1 MFVQT
6 AKNAARTM
14 KMLKA
19 ASKAKKVAKTT
30 DIVKDYKNYADAA
43 RKAGKIPNAA
53 PPKVVEEMLRREA
66 AAKSAKANRMVTG
79 KAAKLKPKAKKIT
92 GYGENKAYARTK
104 DMQKSEFYRDRHN
117 AGKTYSEP
125 DSKTMKKIKATAA
138 VGATGA
144 GLAYAASQK
153 NKKK

>member
-6 AKNAARTM
+6 AKNAARVM
-14 KMLKA
+14 KMAKA

-30 DIVKDYKNYADAA
+30 DIVKDYKNYADAT

-66 AAKSAKANRMVTG
+66 FAKSANANRMTTG
-79 KAAKLKPKAKKIT
+79 KAAKLKPKTKKIT

-104 DMQKSEFYRDRHN
+104 DMHKSEFYRDRHN

-125 DSKTMKKIKATAA
+125 DSQKTKNIKAAVSAGAA
-138 VGATGA
+138 GA
-144 GLAYAASQK
+144 GVAYAVSQK

>member
-6 AKNAARTM
+6 AKNAARVV
-14 KMLKA
+14 KIAKA
-19 ASKAKKVAKTT
+19 ASKAKNAKAAVKTT
-30 DIVKDYKNYADAA
+30 KT
-43 RKAGKIPNAA
+43 
-53 PPKVVEEMLRREA
+53 
-66 AAKSAKANRMVTG
+66 AKAV
-79 KAAKLKPKAKKIT
+79 KAAKKPIK

-125 DSKTMKKIKATAA
+125 DSKTMKKIKATAS

>member
-6 AKNAARTM
+6 AKNAARIM
-14 KMLKA
+14 KMAKA
-19 ASKAKKVAKTT
+19 ASKVKKVAKTT

-66 AAKSAKANRMVTG
+66 FAKSANANRMTTG
-79 KAAKLKPKAKKIT
+79 KAAKLKPKTKKIT

-117 AGKTYSEP
+117 AGKTYSSP
-125 DSKTMKKIKATAA
+125 SNNKKKAVATVGTA
-138 VGATGA
+138 VGLGA
-144 GLAYAASQK
+144 AAAYK